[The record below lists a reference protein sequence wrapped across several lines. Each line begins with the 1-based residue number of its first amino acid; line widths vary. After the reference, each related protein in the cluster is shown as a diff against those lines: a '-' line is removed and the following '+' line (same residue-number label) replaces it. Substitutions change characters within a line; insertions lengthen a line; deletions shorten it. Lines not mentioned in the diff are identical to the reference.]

1 MGKDMIL
8 TNAGIQAVLN
18 VSWRNSK
25 NVVKTYI
32 RVSSGLDVNAPTDR
46 SWCGDFA
53 YWVLRESGIAPMPP
67 MAKVETFKDGD
78 KTFSAWN
85 TVSRF
90 GNTYG
95 KFKPGEGVPKPGD
108 MYYMQYTTLA
118 AKKAG
123 GNGTNHVGF
132 VVEYDANSPTFKSVD
147 GNSGDNPAI
156 LVKGVGGGYV
166 CYNTRHVSLV
176 DFFIPIPN

>member
-8 TNAGIQAVLN
+8 VNAGIQAALN

-32 RVSSGLDVNAPTDR
+32 KVSSGLDVDAPER

-53 YWVLRESGIAPMPP
+53 YWVLKESGIHPIPGL
-67 MAKVETFKDGD
+67 AKPVKGGWD
-78 KTFSAWN
+78 

-90 GNTYG
+90 GDLYPT
-95 KFKPGEGVPKPGD
+95 FKPGEGEPQPGD
-108 MYYMQYTTLA
+108 MFYMKYTTLE

-132 VVEYDANSPTFKSVD
+132 VVEFTPGSATFKSVD

-156 LVKGVGGGYV
+156 LVKGIGGGYV
-166 CYNTRHVSLV
+166 CYNTRKLSLV
-176 DFFIPIPN
+176 DYFIRIPG

>member
-8 TNAGIQAVLN
+8 TNAGIQAMLN
-18 VSWRNSK
+18 ISWRNNK

-32 RVSSGLDVNAPTDR
+32 KVSSGLDVNTPER

-53 YWVLRESGIAPMPP
+53 FWVLRESGIKPMPP
-67 MAKVETFKDGD
+67 LAAPVKKKEGEKGPGG
-78 KTFSAWN
+78 WN

-90 GNTYG
+90 GETYQT
-95 KFKPGEGVPKPGD
+95 FKPGEGVPQPGD
-108 MYYMQYTTLA
+108 MFYMRYTTFA
-118 AKKAG
+118 AKQAG

-132 VVEYDANSPTFKSVD
+132 VVEYVPDSPTFKSVD
-147 GNSGDNPAI
+147 GNSGSDPSI
-156 LVKGVGGGYV
+156 LVVGVGGGYV

-176 DFFIPIPN
+176 DYFIRIPG

>member
-32 RVSSGLDVNAPTDR
+32 KISSGLEVNEPAR

-53 YWVLRESGIAPMPP
+53 YWVLRESGITPLPP
-67 MAKVETFKDGD
+67 LAQIETKKVGNETVSG
-78 KTFSAWN
+78 WN

-90 GNTYG
+90 GDTYG
-95 KFKPGEGVPKPGD
+95 KFKPGERAPQPGD
-108 MYYMQYTTLA
+108 MYYMQYTTFA

-132 VVEYDANSPTFKSVD
+132 VVEFNPGSPTFKSVD

-156 LVKGVGGGYV
+156 LVKGIGGGYV
-166 CYNTRHVSLV
+166 CYNTRNISLV
-176 DFFIPIPN
+176 DFFIPIPG